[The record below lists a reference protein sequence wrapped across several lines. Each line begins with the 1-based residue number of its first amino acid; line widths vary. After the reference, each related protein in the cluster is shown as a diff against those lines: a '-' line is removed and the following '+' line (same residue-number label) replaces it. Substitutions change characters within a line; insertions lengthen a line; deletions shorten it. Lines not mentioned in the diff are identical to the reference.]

1 MLNQHIAEL
10 LLGDALQN
18 HCTYKMPRGSGGGC
32 GHQILEPGVL
42 LHGLHGLQGLPGLS
56 MLAADFQV
64 SGQAAGQG
72 SDIGKAM

>member
-1 MLNQHIAEL
+1 MMH
-10 LLGDALQN
+10 
-18 HCTYKMPRGSGGGC
+18 YKIIVLTRCQGGSGGSC

-42 LHGLHGLQGLPGLS
+42 LHGLQGLPGLS

-64 SGQAAGQG
+64 SGQAAGQC

>member
-1 MLNQHIAEL
+1 MMH
-10 LLGDALQN
+10 
-18 HCTYKMPRGSGGGC
+18 YKIIVLTRCQGSCCGGC

-42 LHGLHGLQGLPGLS
+42 LHGLPGLS
-56 MLAADFQV
+56 RLEEDFQV

>member
-1 MLNQHIAEL
+1 MLNQHIAL
-10 LLGDALQN
+10 MLLGDALQN
-18 HCTYKMPRGSGGGC
+18 HCTYKMPRGQWRRL

-42 LHGLHGLQGLPGLS
+42 LHGLQGLPGLS

>member
-1 MLNQHIAEL
+1 MLNQHIAL
-10 LLGDALQN
+10 MLLGDALQN
-18 HCTYKMPRGSGGGC
+18 HCTYKMPMGSGGGC

-42 LHGLHGLQGLPGLS
+42 LHGLPGLPGLS
-56 MLAADFQV
+56 RLEEVFQV